1 MRGDNSPLTPLLLQ
15 ERGTRQKMKYIDIH
29 CHLDFP
35 DYGDE
40 ISGVLER
47 MKENEVGAI
56 TIGTDIESAKRAVKL
71 AEENENVWACIGV
84 HPVDE
89 GAPSLVI
96 REGSHDSEKG
106 ELFDTKEFEKLVVHP
121 KVVAIGECGLDWF
134 RIDQKD
140 LASEKKRQ
148 TALFESQINFAIK
161 HNKPLMLHCRNSYD
175 DVLDILESYKN
186 KNLRGNAHFFA
197 GTVEQAKRFLDLG
210 FTLSFTGVITF
221 THDYDEVIKSVPIES
236 IMSETDAPFVAP
248 VPHRGK
254 RNEPCYVIEVIKK
267 IAEIKG
273 EPEELVREVL
283 LKNALQNFNIVLG

>member
-1 MRGDNSPLTPLLLQ
+1 
-15 ERGTRQKMKYIDIH
+15 MKYIDIH

-40 ISGVLER
+40 IAGVLTR
-47 MKENEVGAI
+47 MKEREVGAI
-56 TIGTDIESAKRAVKL
+56 TIGTDIESAKRAIKI

-84 HPVDE
+84 HPVDGPVPPLNVRGGE
-89 GAPSLVI
+89 GVI
-96 REGSHDSEKG
+96 
-106 ELFDTKEFEKLVVHP
+106 FDEKEFEKLVAHP

-221 THDYDEVIKSVPIES
+221 THDYDEVIKFVPIES
-236 IMSETDAPFVAP
+236 IMSETDSPFVAP
-248 VPHRGK
+248 VPYRGK
-254 RNEPCYVIEVIKK
+254 RNEPYYVIEVVKK